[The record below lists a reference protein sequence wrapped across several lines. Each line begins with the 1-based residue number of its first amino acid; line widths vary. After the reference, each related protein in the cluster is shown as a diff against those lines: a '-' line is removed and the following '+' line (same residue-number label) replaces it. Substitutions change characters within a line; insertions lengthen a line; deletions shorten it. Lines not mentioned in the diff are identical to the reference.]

1 MMDKKDKFLRKQKS
15 NIVDSNEKTSN
26 ATPSKL
32 TGPINVDKI
41 PIKKSGT
48 LNEKNE
54 LNDKMGLTPLR
65 HKKNNVIMAYNV

>member
-1 MMDKKDKFLRKQKS
+1 M
-15 NIVDSNEKTSN
+15 
-26 ATPSKL
+26 
-32 TGPINVDKI
+32 

-65 HKKNNVIMAYNV
+65 HKKNNVMMAYNI